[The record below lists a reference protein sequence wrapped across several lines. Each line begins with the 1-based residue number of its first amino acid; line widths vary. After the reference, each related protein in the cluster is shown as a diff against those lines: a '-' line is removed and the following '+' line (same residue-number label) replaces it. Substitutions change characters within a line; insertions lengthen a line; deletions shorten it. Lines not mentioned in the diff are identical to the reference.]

1 MATSSLT
8 FVTTLAKHYILS
20 DSIIPCQ
27 HSISTLS
34 RSISKIN
41 AYRLT
46 VTLQVLKGTYEV
58 VIKRNVAMVY
68 LMRVRNRVLR
78 NWGTEEWQSELAQ
91 TQQNTQPDT
100 GTQDNYINN
109 NDEETMIIISLR
121 SYSTHYTATPF
132 FTIYLHRQI

>member
-78 NWGTEEWQSELAQ
+78 NWGVTIRTCTNTTEH
-91 TQQNTQPDT
+91 TDGHRDT
-100 GTQDNYINN
+100 GQLYKQQWRGDDDHHLSQI
-109 NDEETMIIISLR
+109 LQ
-121 SYSTHYTATPF
+121 YTLHS
-132 FTIYLHRQI
+132 TIYLHRHI